1 MWREFNLIN
10 SFTLECS
17 FCGPT
22 NGLYKDCHFTIRL
35 LKDLGKMF
43 CISLVDYARNEA
55 KVRDAIM
62 ELETLFPLLKPD
74 DPNFISEKE
83 SKIESQ

>member
-22 NGLYKDCHFTIRL
+22 NGLYKDCHFTL
-35 LKDLGKMF
+35 GTLKDLGRMF
-43 CISLVDYARNEA
+43 CVSLIDYAGNEA
-55 KVRDAIM
+55 KVRDSI
-62 ELETLFPLLKPD
+62 
-74 DPNFISEKE
+74 
-83 SKIESQ
+83 